1 MGNNNTNSNTNDTIN
16 EYNAC
21 LVCWKRI
28 QKPSLVSCSKCNI
41 QMHDFCYQ
49 NYNKIKNYN
58 YCVCPHCQRVG
69 TFEPGIWFR
78 QSIFENKHRYISKN

>member
-1 MGNNNTNSNTNDTIN
+1 MGNNNTNTNTNNNTIS

-41 QMHDFCYQ
+41 QMHDFCYA
-49 NYNKIKNYN
+49 NYNKIKNYKF
-58 YCVCPHCQRVG
+58 CICPNCQRVG
-69 TFEPGIWFR
+69 TLEQGIVST
-78 QSIFENKHRYISKN
+78 QCIFEKNCRNY